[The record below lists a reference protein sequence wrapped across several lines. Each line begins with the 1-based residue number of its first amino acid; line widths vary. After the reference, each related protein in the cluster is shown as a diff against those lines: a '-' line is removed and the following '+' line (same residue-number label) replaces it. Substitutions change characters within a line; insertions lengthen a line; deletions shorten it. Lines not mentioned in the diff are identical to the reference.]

1 MTPQYIEINKD
12 GDKRYF
18 KDREMNILHRT
29 DGPAI
34 EHSNG
39 CKAWIVDGKL
49 HRSDG
54 PAMEFNSGNKAWYI
68 KGKKLTE
75 EEFNRRTSPEIV
87 LTMDEI
93 AAKLG
98 IEVSKLKIKK

>member
-1 MTPQYIEINKD
+1 MEAQYIKINENGSK
-12 GDKRYF
+12 YYY
-18 KDREMNILHRT
+18 KDREMTIPHRT

-34 EHSNG
+34 EWSGGTKSWCING
-39 CKAWIVDGKL
+39 K
-49 HRSDG
+49 
-54 PAMEFNSGNKAWYI
+54 N
-68 KGKKLTE
+68 LTE

-98 IEVSKLKIKK
+98 VDVSKLKIKK